1 MRLDHGLLNLPLS
14 KRGDID
20 KQIDRYKAEQFA
32 IREQAR
38 KAGARERKALISE
51 ARELIDRV
59 SDERMAELGKPH
71 GMTAR
76 QCRKQWRSIADLNP
90 QNVIRVMRKELGL

>member
-1 MRLDHGLLNLPLS
+1 MSLDHGILNVPLS

-32 IREQAR
+32 ISEQRTREAR
-38 KAGARERKALISE
+38 KAHKALYVEAKALI
-51 ARELIDRV
+51 AKV

-71 GMTAR
+71 GMTVK
-76 QCRKQWRSIADLNP
+76 QVRKQWLSMASVKP
-90 QNVIRVMRKELGL
+90 ETVIRVMRKELGV